1 MLASIRCPSCG
12 QQVRLST
19 TEGEL
24 VCDACDHPLTKWR
37 RFSQLLEDWYES
49 KKWRKD
55 VLRPDPF
62 TVLEALWTAN
72 GMGDQIYQATSP
84 KDTPKSIFLYSVT
97 RSIARG
103 VDEGWVEVI
112 EPAYPLAN
120 DPVYRLKFT
129 DPDRL
134 PEEISKLY
142 PDVNM
147 DEEIPA
153 EALPASRR
161 GTPTPRVPAT
171 IQKRP

>member
-1 MLASIRCPSCG
+1 MLSSIRCPACG
-12 QQVRLST
+12 QQSRIAGRDDSMECGYCGHV
-19 TEGEL
+19 
-24 VCDACDHPLTKWR
+24 LTKWK
-37 RFSQLLEDWYES
+37 RFSLLLEDWYES

-72 GMGDQIYQATSP
+72 GMGDQIFQATSP
-84 KDTPKSIFLYSVT
+84 KDTPRSIFLYSVT
-97 RSIARG
+97 RAIANG
-103 VDEGWVEVI
+103 IDEGWVEVI

-120 DPVYRLKFT
+120 DPVYRLKFL

-134 PEEISKLY
+134 PDEISKLY

-153 EALPASRR
+153 GSLPAAVAPKPRSRS
-161 GTPTPRVPAT
+161 AT
-171 IQKRP
+171 ARRS